1 MSVLTTVSPID
12 AVPDFTT
19 PEATKEQALAEIATA
34 NKAQK
39 TWKQTTLDDRIKL
52 VTKAYEHLTSE
63 PGVDELARELTQ
75 QMGRPIAYTKG
86 EITTAAARAKFL
98 LEVAPEALA
107 PQREGSDAGFVD
119 GFKKYIT
126 HEPLGTVLIIF
137 PWNYPYLCL
146 TNALVPSLLAGN
158 AVIIKPSPQTPKVAD
173 AFAKAFKQAGLPE
186 GVLQVLH
193 SGDNELISDII
204 ANPGIHGVSF
214 TGSVAGGLAVQK
226 AAAGRTIPVALELGG
241 NDAAYVR
248 PDVDVDAVAE
258 DIVDG
263 CVFNSGQSCC
273 SIERVYVHADIYDA
287 FEKAVVKVLSAY
299 KVGDPL
305 DKATQLGPV
314 VSVKS
319 KQNVEAQIKDA
330 LAKGGKALIPEGTF
344 VTEDKAFVAPQILV
358 GMSHDAEVL
367 VEETFGPLVPL
378 YKVQSDQEAID
389 LINDSK
395 YGLTSSVWTKDLIV
409 GEALG
414 NEIEAGTVFVNR
426 ADYPDPTL
434 AWTGWKNSGR
444 GVSLSR
450 FGFAGFTKLKS
461 HHVKKV

>member
-19 PEATKEQALAEIATA
+19 PEATREQAQTTIDNA

-39 TWKQTTLDDRIKL
+39 AWKQLPLDDRIKI
-52 VTKAYEHLTSE
+52 VTKAYEHLCSE
-63 PGVDELARELTQ
+63 PDLDTLAKELTE

-98 LEVAPEALA
+98 LSKAPEALK
-107 PQREGSDAGFVD
+107 PSREGADGFVD

-126 HEPLGTVLIIF
+126 HEPLGTVFIIF

-146 TNALVPSLLAGN
+146 TNALVPALLAGN
-158 AVIIKPSPQTPKVAD
+158 SVIIKPSPQTPKVAD
-173 AFAKAFKQAGLPE
+173 AFYKAFKEAQLPE

-204 ANPGIHGVSF
+204 GNKGIHGISF

-241 NDAAYVR
+241 NDAAYIR
-248 PDVDVDAVAE
+248 PDVDVEKVAE

-273 SIERVYVHADIYDA
+273 SIERVYVHEDIYDE
-287 FEKAVVKVLSAY
+287 FEKAVVKCLSGY

-305 DKATQLGPV
+305 DKSTQLGPV

-319 KQNVEAQIKDA
+319 KESIEAQVKDA

-344 VTEDKAFVAPQILV
+344 TTSDKAFVAPQVLA

-367 VEETFGPLVPL
+367 IEETFGPLVPL
-378 YKVQSDQEAID
+378 YKVKSDQEALD

-395 YGLTSSVWTKDLIV
+395 YGLTSSVWTKDLVV

-414 NEIEAGTVFVNR
+414 NDIEAGTVFVNR
-426 ADYPDPTL
+426 ADYPDPEL

-461 HHVKKV
+461 HHVKQ